1 MTTTKRQD
9 GLLKVTRKDSQRL
22 VMKTQLVLL
31 LRILGFLLF
40 SGGILLGLSTVMSLN
55 LGKTELTCD
64 RPNLETTRCQKTQ
77 SIGSF
82 PIYQHSV
89 EIQSMSVS
97 GVDITVLTA
106 WDSLYKTRIWLS
118 GRHSSKTTWLGV
130 ESMQTLSSDGSSL
143 EMQIG
148 FWKDFYEAEA
158 IANEIQRF
166 LGNPAQPSLRV
177 ISPSISW
184 IQAYNQRLSGIAF
197 ALQPAF
203 IVPFSIIG
211 LVFMSFRQGYYK
223 FDRLTG
229 QLSYQSIFAWQKE
242 KTLPLAEIKSVAI
255 EEFTAPSADD
265 TSSTY
270 SNRCDIDWYYRI
282 VILTKT
288 GERLPIESS
297 AGLNLEKTQET
308 AEAIREFLA
317 LPPVQI
323 VPGKRLKPFWAKRA

>member
-1 MTTTKRQD
+1 MTTAKKQD

-22 VMKTQLVLL
+22 VMKTQPLPL

-40 SGGILLGLSTVMSLN
+40 SGGILLGLSTVMSPN

-77 SIGSF
+77 SIGSY

-89 EIQSMSVS
+89 EIQSMSMS
-97 GVDITVLTA
+97 GVDITVLTT

-130 ESMQTLSSDGSSL
+130 ESMPTLSSNGSSL

-148 FWKDFYEAEA
+148 FWRDFYEAEA

-184 IQAYNQRLSGIAF
+184 MQAYNQRLRSIAF
-197 ALQPAF
+197 GLQPAF
-203 IVPFSIIG
+203 IVLFSMFG
-211 LVFMSFRQGYYK
+211 LAFMSLRQGYCK

-229 QLSYQSIFAWQKE
+229 QLFYQSVFAWQKE

-255 EEFTAPSADD
+255 EESTAPSADG
-265 TSSTY
+265 TF

-288 GERLPIESS
+288 GERLPIESF
-297 AGLNLEKTQET
+297 AGLNLEQRQET
-308 AEAIREFLA
+308 AEVIREFLT
-317 LPPVQI
+317 LPPVQSLPRI
-323 VPGKRLKPFWAKRA
+323 RSRNIRNT

>member
-1 MTTTKRQD
+1 MTAIKNQD
-9 GLLKVTRKDSQRL
+9 CPLKVTRKDSQRL
-22 VMKTQLVLL
+22 VMKTQPLPL

-40 SGGILLGLSTVMSLN
+40 SGGILLGLSTVMSPN

-64 RPNLETTRCQKTQ
+64 RTNLETTRCQKIQ

-82 PIYQHSV
+82 PIYQRSV

-97 GVDITVLTA
+97 GVDITVLTT

-148 FWKDFYEAEA
+148 FWRDFYEAEA

-184 IQAYNQRLSGIAF
+184 MQAYNERLRSIAF
-197 ALQPAF
+197 GLQPAF
-203 IVPFSIIG
+203 IVLFSMIG
-211 LVFMSFRQGYYK
+211 LAFMSLRQRYYK

-229 QLSYQSIFAWQKE
+229 QLSYQSMFAWQKE

-255 EEFTAPSADD
+255 EESTAPSADGASG
-265 TSSTY
+265 TF

-288 GERLPIESS
+288 GERLPIESF
-297 AGLNLEKTQET
+297 AGLNLEQRQEM

-317 LPPVQI
+317 LPPVQSLPRI
-323 VPGKRLKPFWAKRA
+323 SSRNIRNT